1 MPLPIRRGNSLD
13 NSSCPECAWIFFS
26 PTVEGKVDFLQKNFR
41 EILKKLDRIL
51 ESHGN
56 QEDDAVRTPQFLN

>member
-1 MPLPIRRGNSLD
+1 MCLD
-13 NSSCPECAWIFFS
+13 FFS

-41 EILKKLDRIL
+41 EILQKLDRIL

-56 QEDDAVRTPQFLN
+56 QEIDAVRTPQFLN